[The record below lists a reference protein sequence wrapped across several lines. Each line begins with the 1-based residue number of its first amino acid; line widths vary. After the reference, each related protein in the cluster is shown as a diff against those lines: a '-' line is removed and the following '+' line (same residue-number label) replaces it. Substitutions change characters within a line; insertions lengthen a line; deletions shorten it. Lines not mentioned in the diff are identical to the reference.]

1 MKNAFFLGPIYQQD
15 LPPYLMHCD
24 VGLIIYDPAQRDKRR
39 FGCNPMKRYDY
50 AAAGLQTVSVDLH
63 EYQKDPSPM
72 YVAQSADEFI
82 EAVRCAVSSPRYS
95 VDEIRA
101 FARAN
106 DWVSKYQALIRHLA
120 DLKPDWT
127 P

>member
-1 MKNAFFLGPIYQQD
+1 MTLKNTRL
-15 LPPYLMHCD
+15 
-24 VGLIIYDPAQRDKRR
+24 
-39 FGCNPMKRYDY
+39 FGTNPMKRYDY

-82 EAVRCAVSSPRYS
+82 AAVRYAVSSPRYS